1 MLLSCENIGITYG
14 ERILFSG
21 VSFFLERKD
30 RLCIIGKN
38 GCGKSSLLDC
48 IAGIYDEYDG
58 KIDSYK
64 SKISYFKQ
72 QTDSTSDELSGGEQ
86 TRLALARVFDEKP
99 DILLL
104 DEPTNHLDLK
114 SIEKLEQDILSFSGA
129 VILISHDRFLIDR
142 LSTKI
147 LDLNTTP
154 AFLYK
159 GNFED
164 YLQKKEVIRL
174 SAEREAK
181 NFQDKVAH
189 EQAVIAKLKQF
200 NREKSIKRAESREKM
215 LAKLTG
221 PDVFIDTATKMS
233 IRLDPLVLS
242 GKDVLTV
249 TDISKSYGDRTL
261 FSEGGFFIGRGEHI
275 ALIGDNGTGKSTIFN
290 IIRGI
295 TEADSGEVK
304 LGTNVSVSYYAQDF
318 SILNSNGTVY
328 DEIRNEHVALTETI
342 VRNSLAAFS
351 FFEDDLNRKI
361 STLSG
366 GEKGRL
372 CLCKLMLNGSNFLL
386 LDEPTNHLD
395 MESRDILMDAV
406 NSYSGTVL
414 FISHDRY
421 FINGCADRVLEISNE
436 RIYEYLGGYDDYM
449 EKKQELISKGIIS
462 EKIEEAPVKEKS
474 EGRLSY
480 EEEKKKK
487 AALEKQARDEAKI
500 MAQIEKFYERISE
513 IEVLEAENSNS
524 YMRLSEL
531 HEEKIKVEAE
541 IEGLY
546 EKLES

>member
-58 KIDSYK
+58 KIDSFK
-64 SKISYFKQ
+64 SKISYFRQ

-86 TRLALARVFDEKP
+86 TRLALAKVFDEKP

-114 SIEKLEQDILSFSGA
+114 SIEKLERDILSFSGA

-147 LDLNTTP
+147 LDLNSTP

-159 GNFED
+159 GNYED

-181 NFQDKVAH
+181 NFQDKLAH

-215 LAKLTG
+215 LAKLSG

-290 IIRGI
+290 IIRGM
-295 TEADSGEVK
+295 TKADTGDVK

-318 SILNSNGTVY
+318 SILNPNGTVY
-328 DEIRNEHVALTETI
+328 DEIRNEHAALTETI

-449 EKKQELISKGIIS
+449 EKKQELISKGVIV

-500 MAQIEKFYERISE
+500 MAQIEKLYERISE
-513 IEVLEAENSNS
+513 IEALEAENSNS

-546 EKLES
+546 EKLDA